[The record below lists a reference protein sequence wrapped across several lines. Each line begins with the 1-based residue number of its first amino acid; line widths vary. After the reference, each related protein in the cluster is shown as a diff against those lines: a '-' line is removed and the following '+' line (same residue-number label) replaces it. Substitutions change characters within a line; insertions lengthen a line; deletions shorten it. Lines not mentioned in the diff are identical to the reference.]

1 MGIKDVANFF
11 HMNSKD
17 GHPLWESMEI
27 QNLISNQSFTNLLK
41 KRCNILYVSL
51 KDNGQHQLYKNPTYT
66 PKHIRHRNGAI
77 WIKYSLLMLLFNRNY
92 SLFSS
97 LFSLLIYFVKITFGF
112 HCTNLNN
119 VAFDESSGQEFF
131 TWLWNNDA
139 HYSEPWEFH
148 MLWITTC
155 DFRYQSLSCQ
165 GCCGNLH
172 YGNTGCGVFKR
183 GVQN

>member
-131 TWLWNNDA
+131 TWYEIMIHITQDLGNFTCYVLQLVTLGAKLWVVKVVVGT
-139 HYSEPWEFH
+139 Y
-148 MLWITTC
+148 T
-155 DFRYQSLSCQ
+155 
-165 GCCGNLH
+165 
-172 YGNTGCGVFKR
+172 
-183 GVQN
+183 